1 VNVPLDTVGQQ
12 VRRLRAIRNLTQRD
26 LADFA
31 GRSERW
37 IRYLENDRARLD
49 HRTAR
54 LLAGGL
60 RVDVAVVL
68 GLAPIPSNLRGEPT
82 TPASFASPP
91 RTHVPHD
98 PDPDRTARD
107 AFRVADRQI
116 GGGNL
121 YAAVLSYLSGSVAPR
136 LLTCQ
141 GSSFTSAASLTEM
154 AGWMAHDSGR
164 DEMARAHFDR
174 AWELA
179 QAGQAVELLGDI
191 AAARAHL
198 DLHLG
203 RPASAIAMARRGRA
217 EIARAAYHPALVARL
232 YAMEARGHAALGR
245 GQEAA
250 RLFGYAE
257 NALGGRES
265 DASAWVA
272 PFDEASLASEVARG
286 LHVVGD
292 FIRARR
298 AAERVIELRQDDRAR
313 SRAFAFLSIAQ
324 TLLCQPRP
332 ELLEAC
338 ALARRVADQAAP
350 IASTRVSQQLQEV
363 RLLLEP
369 HRPIPEI
376 SEFLEASQHG
386 A

>member
-1 VNVPLDTVGQQ
+1 VSLDTVGQQ

-31 GRSERW
+31 GKSERW
-37 IRYLENDRARLD
+37 VRYLENDRARLD
-49 HRTAR
+49 HRTRGSWQAASVSR
-54 LLAGGL
+54 SRSFSGW
-60 RVDVAVVL
+60 RPSRPTWRESVP
-68 GLAPIPSNLRGEPT
+68 LAPV
-82 TPASFASPP
+82 AD
-91 RTHVPHD
+91 D
-98 PDPDRTARD
+98 PDPDMTAMD

-121 YAAVLSYLSGSVAPR
+121 YAAVLSYLRGSVAPR
-136 LLTCQ
+136 LLTSQ
-141 GSSFTSAASLTEM
+141 GSSFIAAASLTEM

-164 DEMARAHFDR
+164 DEVARAHFDR

-179 QAGQAVELLGDI
+179 HAGQAVELLGDI

-198 DLHLG
+198 ELHLAS
-203 RPASAIAMARRGRA
+203 PAAAIAMARRGRA
-217 EIARAAYHPALVARL
+217 EIARAAHHPALVARL

-250 RLFGYAE
+250 RLFSHAE

-286 LHVVGD
+286 LRVVGD
-292 FIRARR
+292 FMNARR
-298 AAERVIELRQDDRAR
+298 AAERVIELREDDRAR
-313 SRAFAFLSIAQ
+313 SRAFAFLSLAQ

-338 ALARRVADQAAP
+338 ALARRVADQAASV
-350 IASTRVSQQLQEV
+350 ASVRISQQLQEV

-369 HRPIPEI
+369 HRPVPEI
-376 SEFLEASQHG
+376 GQFLEAAHHG